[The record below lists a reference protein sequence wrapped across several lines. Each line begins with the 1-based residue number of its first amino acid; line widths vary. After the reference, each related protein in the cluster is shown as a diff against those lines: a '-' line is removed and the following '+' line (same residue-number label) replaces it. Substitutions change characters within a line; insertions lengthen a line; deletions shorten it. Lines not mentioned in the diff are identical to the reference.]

1 MRILYLIDSPSD
13 LASPSGRHVAL
24 GLARMAQ
31 RDGCQVSVAAVHA
44 SAALDADAD
53 AVRLIDGIPL
63 TSWPLSPSLES
74 AARFRQWAAEQAFDI
89 VHVFEH
95 TAVQD
100 AHQVLS
106 ELSMPR
112 VVSLMGEPCELE
124 AGQLQ
129 RLQSASARL
138 APSEFAA
145 GFWRQ
150 QLTPT
155 RVRVLP
161 HGVDLLGLIRAEA
174 TVGGNPG
181 AQPALPTLA
190 CCAPFDP
197 SSGVEVLL
205 QALGRLPDL
214 ALRLL
219 LRGRC
224 GDDNVQVRR
233 LRALVTA
240 DTRVQLEL
248 IHGDDQDQG
257 IGPLLGRFDLLCV
270 PTLQAQDFAWPVHEC
285 AAAGRHCLASNLGD
299 AAEAVRRW
307 RCGSLVPAGDV
318 TAWAQAIAHWF
329 TAQQAGAAAR
339 RAGMN
344 LASGMNTS
352 MGTSIGMIMDTS
364 MDMAMPVPHRLEEQ
378 AFLVQSLYRAA
389 VRGAQAGPT
398 GR

>member
-31 RDGCQVSVAAVHA
+31 RDGCQVSVVAVHA
-44 SAALDADAD
+44 GAAHDADSD
-53 AVRLIDGIPL
+53 AVQLIDGIPL
-63 TSWPLSPSLES
+63 TSWPLSPSPES
-74 AARFRQWAAEQAFDI
+74 AARFRQWATEQAFDV

-95 TAVQD
+95 TTVQD

-106 ELSMPR
+106 ELSVPR
-112 VVSLMGEPCELE
+112 IVSLMGEPRELE

-138 APSEFAA
+138 APSDFAA
-145 GFWRQ
+145 QFWRQ
-150 QLTPT
+150 QLKGA
-155 RVRVLP
+155 RVRVVP
-161 HGVDLLGLIRAEA
+161 HGVDLLGLIHAEP
-174 TVGGNPG
+174 TVTERPG
-181 AQPALPTLA
+181 AQTALPTLA
-190 CCAPFDP
+190 FCAPFDP

-205 QALGRLPDL
+205 QALGHLPGL

-219 LRGRC
+219 LRGRWG
-224 GDDNVQVRR
+224 GDERFARR
-233 LRALVTA
+233 MRGLLAA

-248 IHGDDQDQG
+248 IEGNDPDQG
-257 IGPLLGRFDLLCV
+257 IAPLLGRFDLLCV
-270 PTLQAQDFAWPVHEC
+270 PTLQAQAFAWPVHEC

-329 TAQQAGAAAR
+329 TAQQAGAATGL
-339 RAGMN
+339 AGKN
-344 LASGMNTS
+344 LASGM
-352 MGTSIGMIMDTS
+352 GMS
-364 MDMAMPVPHRLEEQ
+364 MDMTMPVPHRLEEE

-389 VRGAQAGPT
+389 VRSAQVGPT

>member
-31 RDGCQVSVAAVHA
+31 RDGCQVSVAAMHA

-63 TSWPLSPSLES
+63 TRWPSGPSPES

-95 TAVQD
+95 NAVQD

-106 ELSMPR
+106 ELAMPR

-124 AGQLQ
+124 ASQLQ
-129 RLQSASARL
+129 RLRGAWACV

-145 GFWRQ
+145 QFWRQ
-150 QLTPT
+150 QL
-155 RVRVLP
+155 RGAGVRVLP
-161 HGVDLLGLIRAEA
+161 HGVDLLGLIHAEP
-174 TVGGNPG
+174 TVTGKPG
-181 AQPALPTLA
+181 ALSTLPTLA

-197 SSGVEVLL
+197 SSGAEVLL

-224 GDDNVQVRR
+224 GGDEAFARR
-233 LRALVTA
+233 LRELVVA

-248 IHGDDQDQG
+248 IDGDDPGLG
-257 IGPLLGRFDLLCV
+257 IAPLLGRFHLLCV
-270 PTLQAQDFAWPVHEC
+270 PTLQPQAFAWPVHEC

-318 TAWAQAIAHWF
+318 AAWAQAIAHWF
-329 TAQQAGAAAR
+329 AAQQASAAAR
-339 RAGMN
+339 RAGLN
-344 LASGMNTS
+344 LTSGLDM
-352 MGTSIGMIMDTS
+352 S
-364 MDMAMPVPHRLEEQ
+364 MDMSMSVPHRLEEQ

-389 VRGAQAGPT
+389 VRGALA
-398 GR
+398 